1 MSFIEEQKGQVY
13 APGWFLVDQENV
25 TRVTAEMD
33 PSMAETAEDGSKY
46 VPMGKIWPTNDQNA
60 VGIVYETVDVT
71 SGNMPGSLVTSGV
84 VDKYRLFDELTEDSE
99 KTLEARGIVFTMFP
113 DDGNQVKRPY

>member
-25 TRVTAEMD
+25 TRVTAEMLQ
-33 PSMAETAEDGSKY
+33 SMAETAEDGSKY
-46 VPMGKIWPTNDQNA
+46 VPMGKIWPTNDLNA
-60 VGIVYETVDVT
+60 TGIVYETVDVT

-84 VDKYRLFDELTEDSE
+84 VDEYRLFDKLTENSR
-99 KTLEARGIVFTMFP
+99 KTLEARGITFSIIV
-113 DDGNQVKRPY
+113 DDVRRPY